1 MSFISTSAPLA
12 RALADRNYSEP
23 TPVQA
28 AVLEEAAAGRDLLVS
43 SQTGSG
49 KTVAYGL
56 ALGADLIGEAE
67 VLPRAGLPL
76 ALIVAPT
83 RELALQVQ
91 RELAWLYG
99 EAKARIIACVGGM
112 DPRRE
117 AMLLAEGAHIVV
129 GTPGRLRDHL
139 DRGQLDLSAL
149 KAVVLDEADE
159 MLDLGF
165 RDDLEF
171 ILQAAPEERRSL
183 LFSATLPKAIIAL
196 AKSYQRDALRIE
208 VAGTEGGHAD
218 IEYRAVRVYPRESE
232 IAVVNLLRFYD
243 APCALVF
250 CNTRNAV
257 RHLEAALLE
266 RGFAAVS
273 LSGELSQSERNSALQ
288 GLRDGRARICVATDV
303 AARGIDLPGL
313 TLVIHAELPN
323 DSEVMQHRSGRT
335 GRAGKKGISALLVP
349 PSRRRK
355 AQMLLAGAGV
365 EAEWVAAPTQDEI
378 RALDQER
385 MLQDPLLSGEAGE
398 DDADMI
404 GALLAGRSAQ
414 ELAAAL
420 VRVYRSRL
428 PATEEVGDPNFG
440 HEERRPARSADDY
453 AQKRTPGDRERGERP
468 GPRGE
473 TVWFRL
479 STGRKDGADPRKLLP
494 MICRRGQI
502 TRDEVGAIRIF
513 DRETKVEIDAD
524 VAERFAELTRV
535 PDRDRIT
542 IEQVAGEG
550 ERRAAKPFGEKA
562 SHAPRSAHP
571 AREERSSERKP
582 YEAKRKP
589 FGAKPYDPTR
599 RDREPVYEE
608 TAILR
613 PERPSFDK
621 KGEHGGKPFA
631 GKFKGGKFEGG
642 KKPFGASQGGERPGA
657 GEGRPAGK
665 SFGEKKPFGAKKP
678 FAGKKPFGAKKPR
691 RDDR

>member
-99 EAKARIIACVGGM
+99 EAKARIVACVGGM

-139 DRGQLDLSAL
+139 ERRQIDLSAL

-208 VAGTEGGHAD
+208 VAGNEGGHAD
-218 IEYRAVRVYPRESE
+218 IEYRAIRVYPRESE
-232 IAVVNLLRFYD
+232 LAVVNLLRFYD

-288 GLRDGRARICVATDV
+288 ALRDGRARICVATDV

-323 DSEVMQHRSGRT
+323 DPEVMQHRSGRT

-365 EAEWVAAPTQDEI
+365 EAEWVAVPTQDEI

-398 DDADMI
+398 DDAGMI

-453 AQKRTPGDRERGERP
+453 AQKRTPGDRERGERS

-542 IEQVAGEG
+542 IEPVTGEA
-550 ERRAAKPFGEKA
+550 ERRPAKPFGEKA
-562 SHAPRSAHP
+562 SHAPRGAYP

-582 YEAKRKP
+582 YEGKRKP
-589 FGAKPYDPTR
+589 FGKPYDPTR

-631 GKFKGGKFEGG
+631 GKFKGGK
-642 KKPFGASQGGERPGA
+642 KPFGAPHGGERQGT
-657 GEGRPAGK
+657 GDGRPAGK
-665 SFGEKKPFGAKKP
+665 SFGGKKPFGAKKP
-678 FAGKKPFGAKKPR
+678 FTGKKPR